1 VIFLNQGKKGEIMK
15 KVFMV
20 LVLCLA
26 GSVVFAQQ
34 TVTLNEAIRAI
45 AQEMGE
51 TLPQGSKIAV
61 VNFSGPS
68 EDLSRYVIDELND
81 AIVNGRKITV
91 VDRQRLNLVLGELQL
106 QDESTGLVSEE
117 SAQEIGRFTGAQYIV
132 SGSLELIGGGYRFR
146 TQAITVEGAI
156 LSFSGSRNVV
166 NDTTVKSLVEGGIR
180 DFDAAEIRR
189 ARSLN
194 FLWGAGSFSVQK
206 DMFGGVI
213 VAALDT
219 AGVGS
224 FITGLVFVL
233 TAEYLP
239 EPTESG
245 GSLYPLYPTYT
256 FEGKTYNSWM
266 DAQDARDEAVTK
278 KYVTG
283 GVLMAAGVALY
294 ATGCIVGYIRPA
306 NYHRP
311 GSIAKGGMDP
321 RALDIVP
328 VLNERGDPGLRV
340 TYKMSF

>member
-1 VIFLNQGKKGEIMK
+1 MK
-15 KVFMV
+15 KVFVV
-20 LVLCLA
+20 LALCLA
-26 GSVVFAQQ
+26 GSAVFAQS
-34 TVTLNEAIRAI
+34 VTLNEALRAI

-51 TLPQGSKIAV
+51 TLPQGSKVAV

-68 EDLSRYVIDELND
+68 EELSRYVIDELND

-91 VDRQRLNLVLGELQL
+91 VDRQRLNLVLGELEL

-132 SGSLELIGGGYRFR
+132 TGSLELIGGGYRFR
-146 TQAITVEGAI
+146 TQAITVEGAV
-156 LSFSGSRNVV
+156 LSFSGSRNVI

-180 DFDAAEIRR
+180 DFDAAEISR

-194 FLWGAGSFSVQK
+194 FLWGVGSFSVQK

-219 AGVGS
+219 GGLAS
-224 FITGLVFVL
+224 LLTGLVFVL
-233 TAEYLP
+233 TAENVP
-239 EPTESG
+239 EVGYDMWTGNS
-245 GSLYPLYPTYT
+245 T
-256 FEGKTYNSWM
+256 FDGKTYS
-266 DAQDARDEAVTK
+266 DVGAAFDARDEAITK
-278 KYVTG
+278 KYITG
-283 GVLMAAGVALY
+283 GVLIAAGVVLY

-311 GSIAKGGMDP
+311 GSIANSPLDP
-321 RALDIVP
+321 AAWDIALVSG
-328 VLNERGDPGLRV
+328 ERGDPGLRV